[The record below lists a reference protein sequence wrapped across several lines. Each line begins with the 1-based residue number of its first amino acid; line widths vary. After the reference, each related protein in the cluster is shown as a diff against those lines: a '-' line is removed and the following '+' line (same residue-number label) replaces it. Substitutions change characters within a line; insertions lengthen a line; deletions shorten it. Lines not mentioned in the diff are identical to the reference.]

1 MFIDY
6 KQKIWPNLLTMAKFT
21 YNNIMTKMTSF
32 KMNYKQNLRM
42 GFELRKKERSVRTE
56 KFVK

>member
-21 YNNIMTKMTSF
+21 YNNMITMMTSF
-32 KMNYKQNLRM
+32 KMNYKQDPKM
-42 GFELRKKERSVRTE
+42 GFKLRKKERSVRTE